1 MWGKLQGME
10 YLHEALR
17 VMERDGLKRALRPLT
32 PLGPTR
38 ALLNGREVTLF
49 CTNNYLGLT
58 HHPLVVKKAHEAL
71 EAYGTG
77 SGAAR
82 LVSGHYPLHQALE
95 EAIARFKGCARA
107 LVFPSGYMA
116 NVAAI
121 SALAGRGDVVF
132 CDRLCHASL
141 LDGCRLSGAKTVRFR
156 HNDPASL
163 RELLPRHPGH
173 RRLLITEGVFS
184 MDGDTAPLA
193 ELYAQAEQHGLGLVV
208 DDAHGTAVLGPGGKG
223 TIAAQGISP
232 RGLVLTGTL
241 SKALG
246 SLGGFIAGDNVVIE
260 YVMNRAR
267 PFLFTTAL
275 PPASAAA
282 ALAALE
288 VVADRPEILNS
299 LWENVDRMH
308 RGLAGAGFTGAKTS
322 PIMPLI
328 LGSPERALRVAQ
340 RLLDRGYY
348 VPAIRPP
355 SVPPGTARLRIT
367 VSAAHTAEEIDGFLT
382 ALSEALER

>member
-1 MWGKLQGME
+1 M
-10 YLHEALR
+10 
-17 VMERDGLKRALRPLT
+17 
-32 PLGPTR
+32 
-38 ALLNGREVTLF
+38 
-49 CTNNYLGLT
+49 
-58 HHPLVVKKAHEAL
+58 KKAREAL
-71 EAYGTG
+71 ETFGAG

-82 LVSGHYPLHQALE
+82 LVSGHTPLHQTLE

-116 NVAAI
+116 NIAAL

-163 RELLPRHPGH
+163 RSLLPQHPG
-173 RRLLITEGVFS
+173 RKRLLVTEGIFS

-193 ELYAQAEQHGLGLVV
+193 SLHALAEQSDLGFIV

-223 TIAAQGISP
+223 TPAAQGISS

-246 SLGGFIAGDNVVIE
+246 SVGGFIAGDGVLIE
-260 YVMNRAR
+260 YVMNKAR

-288 VVADRPEILNS
+288 VVEGRPEILNL
-299 LWENVDRMH
+299 LWENVERMH
-308 RGLAGAGFTGAKTS
+308 RGLAAAGFAGAKTS
-322 PIMPLI
+322 PIMPLV
-328 LGSPERALRVAQ
+328 LGSPERALRVAG

-367 VSAAHTAEEIDGFLT
+367 VSAAHTEEEIEGFLT
-382 ALSEALER
+382 ALNEALEGESRESRVESQKS

>member
-1 MWGKLQGME
+1 MD
-10 YLHEALR
+10 YLSEALR
-17 VMERDGLKRALRPLT
+17 NMERDGLKRALRPLT

-38 ALLNGREVTLF
+38 ALFNGRELTLF

-58 HHPLVVKKAHEAL
+58 HHPLVVKKAREAL
-71 EAYGTG
+71 ETYGAG

-82 LVSGHYPLHQALE
+82 LVSGHTPLHEALE

-116 NVAAI
+116 NIAAI

-141 LDGCRLSGAKTVRFR
+141 LDGCRLSGAKIVRFR
-156 HNDPASL
+156 HNDPTSL
-163 RELLPRHPGH
+163 RELLARHPGPT
-173 RRLLITEGVFS
+173 RLLVTEGVFS

-193 ELYAQAEQHGLGLVV
+193 ELHALAEEFSLCLVV

-223 TIAAQGISP
+223 TTAAQGVP
-232 RGLVLTGTL
+232 PQGLVLTGTL

-246 SLGGFIAGDNVVIE
+246 SLGGFIAGDTVLVDYVI
-260 YVMNRAR
+260 NRAR

-288 VVADRPEILNS
+288 VVEGRPEILNL
-299 LWENVDRMH
+299 LWENIDRMH
-308 RGLAGAGFTGAKTS
+308 RGLAAAGFAGAKTS
-322 PIMPLI
+322 PIMPLV
-328 LGSPERALRVAQ
+328 LGSPERALRVAE
-340 RLLDRGYY
+340 RMLDRGYC

-355 SVPPGTARLRIT
+355 SVPQGTARLRIT
-367 VSAAHTAEEIDGFLT
+367 VSAAHTGEEIDGFLI
-382 ALSEALER
+382 ALNEAMEGER